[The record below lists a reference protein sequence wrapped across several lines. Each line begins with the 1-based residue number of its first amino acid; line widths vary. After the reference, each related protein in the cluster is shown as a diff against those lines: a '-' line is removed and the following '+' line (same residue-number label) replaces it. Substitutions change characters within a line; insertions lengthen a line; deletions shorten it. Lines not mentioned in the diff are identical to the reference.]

1 MRREKKV
8 RTKCVDA
15 KKIQEFFN
23 KICEVITADQDK
35 VWVSKE
41 ANGEISFIVGKE
53 CVRIS
58 ASMMKGGAV

>member
-1 MRREKKV
+1 MRRVKEV

-23 KICEVITADQDK
+23 KVCEVITEGQDK

-41 ANGEISFIVGKE
+41 ANGEVSFIVGKE

-58 ASMMKGGAV
+58 ASMMKGATV